1 MKNII
6 KALAFTAIIG
16 GALVG
21 CDNKTSTPIS
31 SQASSVAQVSSSD
44 NNTTSQAVSSS
55 SSLVSSSTSKENS
68 SSKNTTSSSSI
79 AQSSS
84 SSSSSVVISSSAA
97 QVSSEDDT
105 NKFPIAAILA
115 EFPTGQGIIP
125 IVTDK
130 EVTYG
135 VSSYPGNVV
144 VEINFSSAAAAET
157 AYNKY
162 LADLVDYNYTTKTI
176 WNGYGTAYF
185 APDKSFAVIVNP
197 YFATASFHLD
207 FYAGDS
213 PHLK

>member
-6 KALAFTAIIG
+6 KLLAFTAIIG

-55 SSLVSSSTSKENS
+55 STLA
-68 SSKNTTSSSSI
+68 SSSI

-115 EFPTGQGIIP
+115 EFPTGEGIIP
-125 IVTDK
+125 IVADK
-130 EVTYG
+130 EVTYS

-197 YFATASFHLD
+197 YFQTASFHLD

-213 PHLK
+213 PHLN